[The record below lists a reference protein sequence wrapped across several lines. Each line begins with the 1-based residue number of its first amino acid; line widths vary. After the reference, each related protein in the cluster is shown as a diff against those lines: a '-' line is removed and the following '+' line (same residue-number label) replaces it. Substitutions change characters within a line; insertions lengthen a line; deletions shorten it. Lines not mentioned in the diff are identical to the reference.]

1 MGNTIHEE
9 SNKIS
14 LQKAVPSLRFE
25 RKPLPYKSVKP
36 LPLQTKV
43 LPDKSEPPIF
53 F

>member
-25 RKPLPYKSVKP
+25 RKPLPYKQKCYLIRVN
-36 LPLQTKV
+36 LLFLAHTHKV
-43 LPDKSEPPIF
+43 NFK
-53 F
+53 